1 MDDDWHAP
9 FAHPSGNKRRAADS
23 TQGSLSYVMFIPV
36 IVGIKYY
43 YAFFKTDDIAR
54 RSVQVVIF
62 VVIVI

>member
-9 FAHPSGNKRRAADS
+9 FAHPSGTNVVLRTVRRVHF
-23 TQGSLSYVMFIPV
+23 LMFIPV

-62 VVIVI
+62 VVIII